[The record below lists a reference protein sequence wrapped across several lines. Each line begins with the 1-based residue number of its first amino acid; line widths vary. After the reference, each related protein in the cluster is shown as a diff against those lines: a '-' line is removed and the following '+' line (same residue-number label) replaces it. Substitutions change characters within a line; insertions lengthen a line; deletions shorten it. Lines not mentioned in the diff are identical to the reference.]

1 MSKITCAWDGTVLE
15 SSTVPCPT
23 CGLTPATAPKKEK
36 AAKKEVKQ
44 SKDRRSVERTE
55 AWSDEPIGQ
64 PMIGVDP
71 GAKYTGV
78 VIRDGDVVLYAATL
92 LRDEEA
98 DSPLE
103 YARTVVDAL
112 RIVRKE
118 YPDYPLAVE
127 GISDPKGF
135 NRGQRAA
142 INPKYVM
149 RMAAVAGAVAAT
161 FPESIIIPPGGNGT
175 QHISQYPDSL
185 KGRRN
190 KDLPGFNPA
199 AKSPR
204 GHEQSAFDVA
214 GKGALEFYNTSEKE

>member
-1 MSKITCAWDGTVLE
+1 M
-15 SSTVPCPT
+15 
-23 CGLTPATAPKKEK
+23 
-36 AAKKEVKQ
+36 AKVEVKQ
-44 SKDRRSVERTE
+44 SKDRRSVERTK
-55 AWSDEPIGQ
+55 AWSSEPIGQ

-78 VIRDGDVVLYAATL
+78 VIRDGDTVLYAATL

-103 YARTVVDAL
+103 YARTVVEAL
-112 RIVRKE
+112 RKVCKE
-118 YPDYPLAVE
+118 YPDYPMSVE

-149 RMAAVAGAVAAT
+149 RMAAVAGAVAAA
-161 FPESIIIPPGGNGT
+161 FPESIIVPPGGNGT
-175 QHISQYPDSL
+175 QHISQYPDIL

-190 KDLPGFNPA
+190 KDLPGFNPK